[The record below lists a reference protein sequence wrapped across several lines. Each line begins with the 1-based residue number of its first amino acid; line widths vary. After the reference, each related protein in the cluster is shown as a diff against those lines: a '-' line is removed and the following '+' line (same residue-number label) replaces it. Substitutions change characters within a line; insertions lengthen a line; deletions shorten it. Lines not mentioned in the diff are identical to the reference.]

1 MARLILK
8 SPYLKP
14 AARSHSANYVRYI
27 ATRDGV
33 VKPDD
38 PKRQLPATQ
47 FQQKAIAQLLKDYP
61 DAAQSLSYQQFQ
73 QSPTRANADE
83 FILNAAEEHPEL
95 FSQRNKYVSY
105 IATRPGAVHIAEHGL
120 FGDAGAQISLEKVAD
135 EVAQHSGNVWCHIIS
150 LKRED
155 ADRLGYGNVDAW
167 MELLRRQRN
176 NIARQMKIDP
186 KNFRWYAAFHDAET
200 HPHVHLMA
208 WSADPKEA
216 YLTEKGIEGI
226 KSALAH
232 EIFKQDL
239 VQIYEQQ
246 TFARDKLRQDGR
258 EIAAGIVRQINAG
271 GCDNTAVEDLLRQLA
286 ERLKPLRG
294 KKIYGYLPADVKAI
308 VDRIVDELASDPRIA
323 ELYDLWY
330 EQREAVLE
338 TYRSD
343 MPKRVAL
350 SQNSEFRAIK
360 NAVIA
365 EAGNLLPEQVQM
377 PQSVAVQAGHPS
389 QEHHGGV
396 TLGAFRL
403 LGQLARLIENE
414 IYDGPKREFV
424 ESKLLRDEAE
434 HKRAQGLRIT

>member
-1 MARLILK
+1 VAKLILK

-14 AARSHSANYVRYI
+14 AARSHGTNYVRYI
-27 ATRDGV
+27 ATRDGA

-47 FQQKAIAQLLKDYP
+47 FQQKTIAQLLKDYP
-61 DAAQSLSYQQFQ
+61 DAAQSLAYQQIQ

-83 FILNAAEEHPEL
+83 FILSTAEEHPEL
-95 FSQRNKYVSY
+95 FSSRNKYVSY
-105 IATRPGAVHIAEHGL
+105 IATRPGAVHVAEHGL
-120 FGDAGAQISLEKVAD
+120 FSDAGAQISLEKVSG

-186 KNFRWYAAFHDAET
+186 KNFQWYAAFHDAET

-208 WSADPKEA
+208 WSADPKDA

-226 KSALAH
+226 KSALAR

-239 VQIYEQQ
+239 VQIYEHQ

-258 EIAAGIVRQINAG
+258 AVAAEIVQKINDG
-271 GCDNTAVEDLLRQLA
+271 SYDNPVVENLLRQLA

-294 KKIYGYLPADVKAI
+294 KKIYGYLPADAKAI

-323 ELYDLWY
+323 KLYNLWY

-338 TYRSD
+338 TYCSD
-343 MPKRVAL
+343 MPKRIAL
-350 SQNSEFRAIK
+350 SQNSEFRSIK

-365 EAGNLLPEQVQM
+365 EAGNLLLE
-377 PQSVAVQAGHPS
+377 
-389 QEHHGGV
+389 
-396 TLGAFRL
+396 
-403 LGQLARLIENE
+403 
-414 IYDGPKREFV
+414 
-424 ESKLLRDEAE
+424 
-434 HKRAQGLRIT
+434 